1 MNGGENGEVTT
12 VFDDENDAPMKVHG
26 AMRWILD
33 AGTIAGR
40 HGRRVS
46 PTGRSGWTC
55 GQLRNENHFFLSEFT
70 SKKRDM

>member
-1 MNGGENGEVTT
+1 MNGGENGVMST
-12 VFDDENDAPMKVHG
+12 VFNDKNDASKVVYT

-55 GQLRNENHFFLSEFT
+55 GQLRNENHFFLSDFT